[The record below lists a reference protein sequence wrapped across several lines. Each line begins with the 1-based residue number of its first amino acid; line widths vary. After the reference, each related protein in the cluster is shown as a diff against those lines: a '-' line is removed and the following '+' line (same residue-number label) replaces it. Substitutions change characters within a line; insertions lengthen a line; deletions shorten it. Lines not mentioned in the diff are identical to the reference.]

1 MRKGD
6 RCKLEPALLSHPAL
20 FVTEIFNERGE
31 IVQGDDF
38 RKRVIT
44 GVLIVLVIIGCAY
57 LIEKGFLAIG
67 LKSAKV
73 IRVLDENK
81 PIAYLDSRV
90 LEQIGDQDP
99 KGPPLIAVLNAAGAE
114 EYDEIVIRGLGD
126 GSVYFLHREQL
137 NNKLICSLNG
147 NGTADLIDQRTS
159 QVLVKLIK
167 EIEVK

>member
-1 MRKGD
+1 
-6 RCKLEPALLSHPAL
+6 
-20 FVTEIFNERGE
+20 
-31 IVQGDDF
+31 
-38 RKRVIT
+38 
-44 GVLIVLVIIGCAY
+44 
-57 LIEKGFLAIG
+57 
-67 LKSAKV
+67 
-73 IRVLDENK
+73 
-81 PIAYLDSRV
+81 
-90 LEQIGDQDP
+90 
-99 KGPPLIAVLNAAGAE
+99 LNAAGAE